1 MSEKEIILGCIQN
14 NAHSQRAL
22 FDKYAKRMMT
32 LCLRY
37 SNFQKQDAEDVLQEG
52 FVRIFDKI
60 HLYKDFGS
68 FEGWMKRIF
77 INIAIRHNQNS
88 KKKED
93 ISNQLNDNVSAIQVP
108 EALNNLS
115 AEEILDVIADL
126 PQGYQIV
133 FNLSVIDG
141 YSHNEIAQI
150 LDIKPAT
157 SRSQLT
163 KAKQLL
169 KQLLTNSQHIVPP
182 TIQIPKSLNT

>member
-1 MSEKEIILGCIQN
+1 
-14 NAHSQRAL
+14 
-22 FDKYAKRMMT
+22 MMT

-52 FVRIFDKI
+52 FIRIFDKI

-77 INIAIRHNQNS
+77 INIAIRRNQNTQ
-88 KKKED
+88 KKMH
-93 ISNQLNDNVSAIQVP
+93 ISNHLDENSSAIQVP
-108 EALNNLS
+108 VVLNNLS
-115 AEEILDVIADL
+115 VEEILDVIADL
-126 PQGYQIV
+126 PQGYRMV
-133 FNLSVIDG
+133 FNLYIIDG

-163 KAKQLL
+163 KAKHLL
-169 KQLLTNSQHIVPP
+169 KELLAKQLDSITTNTNILP
-182 TIQIPKSLNT
+182 I

>member
-1 MSEKEIILGCIQN
+1 LNETEIIEGCIQN
-14 NAHSQRAL
+14 NEACQRAL
-22 FDKYAKRMMT
+22 FDAYAKRMMT

-52 FVRIFDKI
+52 FIRIFDKI

-77 INIAIRHNQNS
+77 INIAIRRNQNA
-88 KKKED
+88 KKKAH
-93 ISNQLNDNVSAIQVP
+93 ISTPFHEHISAIQVP
-108 EALNNLS
+108 EILNTLS
-115 AEEILDVIADL
+115 VEEILDVIADL
-126 PQGYQIV
+126 PQGYRMV
-133 FNLSVIDG
+133 FNLFVIDG
-141 YSHNEIAQI
+141 YSHKEIAQI

-169 KQLLTNSQHIVPP
+169 QQLLTSQQDSFAAKTNILP
-182 TIQIPKSLNT
+182 T